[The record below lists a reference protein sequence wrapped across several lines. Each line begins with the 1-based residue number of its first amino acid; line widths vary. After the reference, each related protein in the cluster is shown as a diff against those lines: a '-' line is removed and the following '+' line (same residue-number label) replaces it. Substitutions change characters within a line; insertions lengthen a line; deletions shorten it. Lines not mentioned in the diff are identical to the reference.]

1 MIVFLGNK
9 VYICIERI
17 VLSLVQRKTEYCN
30 LLVSKSLPT

>member
-1 MIVFLGNK
+1 MIVFLDNK

-17 VLSLVQRKTEYCN
+17 VLCLVHRKTENCN